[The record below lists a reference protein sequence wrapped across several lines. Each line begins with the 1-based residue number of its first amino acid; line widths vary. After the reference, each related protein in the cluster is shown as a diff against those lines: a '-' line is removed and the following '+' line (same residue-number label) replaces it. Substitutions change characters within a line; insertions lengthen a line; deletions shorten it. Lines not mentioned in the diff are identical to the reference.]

1 VYGWPV
7 SFPETSNREDLYRTV
22 SIFDDDTGDPI
33 NLAGIVSLNN
43 PNGFTGSNWNVL
55 AGISATTSVT
65 TLTVP
70 GYPVL
75 GQLSSLAIIVGLG
88 LIINPGDPVTIT
100 DALNQASV
108 AGYVIS
114 YTPST
119 GLLVCQIGL
128 TFQFEIRREH
138 QRPNSA
144 DYGPFF
150 DFGGGSVPGGSAP
163 LITAALGTGLSII
176 DLGFLLINIPEIT
189 VRQLGSFS
197 ARSYIAALTA
207 TDSVNTRQIMI
218 ARLPI
223 LYGGVTN

>member
-22 SIFDDDTGDPI
+22 SIFDDDTGQPI
-33 NLAGIVSLNN
+33 NLAGILNLQN
-43 PNGFTGSNWNVL
+43 PNGFTGSNWNVK
-55 AGISATTSVT
+55 AGISATTST
-65 TLTVP
+65 TLFAIP
-70 GYPVL
+70 GYPVS
-75 GQLSSLAIIVGLG
+75 GQLSALTIIVGIG
-88 LIINPGDPVTIT
+88 LVINPGDPVTIT
-100 DALNQASV
+100 DVLGQASV
-108 AGYVIS
+108 AGYVVS
-114 YTPST
+114 YTPLSGVLT
-119 GLLVCQIGL
+119 CQIGL
-128 TFQFEIRREH
+128 TFQFEVRREH
-138 QRPNSA
+138 QHPNSA

-176 DLGFLLINIPEIT
+176 DLGFLLINIPETI
-189 VRQLGSFS
+189 VRQLGSFT